1 MKETIILITNH
12 TRKEITVQ
20 GRVMPPLAKDFPLS
34 VFNVNRFK
42 HEVEAA
48 YPNGLVSV
56 RLEPTVLPAVQKQP
70 DTATSDKGTALSALE
85 LSASVEKALTNHGVA
100 TVEQLTE
107 MTKEDVIAVKGIAQ
121 AGLQEIVGQ
130 LAAQNLTLKETETET
145 ENE

>member
-1 MKETIILITNH
+1 MKETIVLITNH
-12 TRKEITVQ
+12 TPKEITVQ
-20 GRVMPPLAKDFPLS
+20 GHVMPPLAKDLPLS

-56 RLEPTVLPAVQKQP
+56 RLEPTVLPEVQTKP

-85 LSASVEKALTNHGVA
+85 LSASVEKALINHGVT

-107 MTKEDVIAVKGIAQ
+107 MTKDNVIAVKGIAQ
-121 AGLQEIVGQ
+121 AGLQEIVDQ
-130 LAAQNLTLKETETET
+130 LAAQDLTLKETEDE
-145 ENE
+145 

>member
-1 MKETIILITNH
+1 
-12 TRKEITVQ
+12 
-20 GRVMPPLAKDFPLS
+20 MPPLAKDFPLS

-56 RLEPTVLPAVQKQP
+56 RLEPTVLPEAQRQP
-70 DTATSDKGTALSALE
+70 GTALSTLE

-107 MTKEDVIAVKGIAQ
+107 MTKENVIAVKGIAQ
-121 AGLQEIVGQ
+121 AGLQEIVSQ
-130 LAAQNLTLKETETET
+130 LAAQNLTLKETE
-145 ENE
+145 NE

>member
-1 MKETIILITNH
+1 MKETIVLITNH
-12 TRKEITVQ
+12 TPKEITVQ
-20 GRVMPPLAKDFPLS
+20 GRLMPPLAKDFPLS

-56 RLEPTVLPAVQKQP
+56 RLEPTVLPEAQRQP
-70 DTATSDKGTALSALE
+70 GTALSTLE

-107 MTKEDVIAVKGIAQ
+107 MTKENVIAVKGIAQ
-121 AGLQEIVGQ
+121 AGLQEIVSQ
-130 LAAQNLTLKETETET
+130 LAAQNLTLKETE
-145 ENE
+145 NE

>member
-1 MKETIILITNH
+1 MKETIVLITNH
-12 TRKEITVQ
+12 TPKEITVQ

-56 RLEPTVLPAVQKQP
+56 RLEPTVLPEVQTKP

-107 MTKEDVIAVKGIAQ
+107 MTKDNVIAVKGIAQ

-130 LAAQNLTLKETETET
+130 LAAQNLTLKETE
-145 ENE
+145 NE

>member
-1 MKETIILITNH
+1 MKETIVLITNH
-12 TRKEITVQ
+12 TPKKITVQ

-70 DTATSDKGTALSALE
+70 NTATSEKGTALSALE

-107 MTKEDVIAVKGIAQ
+107 MTKEDVISVKGIAQ

-130 LAAQNLTLKETETET
+130 LAAQNLTLKETE
-145 ENE
+145 NE

>member
-1 MKETIILITNH
+1 MKETIVLITNH
-12 TRKEITVQ
+12 TPKEITVQ

-56 RLEPTVLPAVQKQP
+56 RLEPTVLPEVQTKP
-70 DTATSDKGTALSALE
+70 GTALSALE
-85 LSASVEKALTNHGVA
+85 LSASVEKALINHGVT

-107 MTKEDVIAVKGIAQ
+107 MTKDNVIAVKGIAQ
-121 AGLQEIVGQ
+121 AGLQEIVDQ
-130 LAAQNLTLKETETET
+130 LAAQDLTLKETE
-145 ENE
+145 NE

>member
-1 MKETIILITNH
+1 MKETIVLITNH
-12 TRKEITVQ
+12 TPKEITVQ

-56 RLEPTVLPAVQKQP
+56 RLEPMVLLEVQRQP
-70 DTATSDKGTALSALE
+70 DDNGTALSALE
-85 LSASVEKALTNHGVA
+85 LSASVEKALINHGVT

-107 MTKEDVIAVKGIAQ
+107 MTKDNVIAVKGIAQ
-121 AGLQEIVGQ
+121 AGLQEIVDQ
-130 LAAQNLTLKETETET
+130 LAAQDLTLKETE
-145 ENE
+145 NE

>member
-1 MKETIILITNH
+1 MKETIVLVTNL
-12 TRKEITVQ
+12 TPKEITVQ

-56 RLEPTVLPAVQKQP
+56 RLEPTVLPEVQKQP
-70 DTATSDKGTALSALE
+70 DTATSNKGTALSELE

-107 MTKEDVIAVKGIAQ
+107 MTKENVIAVKGIAQ
-121 AGLQEIVGQ
+121 AGLQEIVSQ
-130 LAAQNLTLKETETET
+130 LAAQNLTLKETE
-145 ENE
+145 NE